1 MNVKKIVKVMNFHAL
16 LRVDAARNTAD
27 SYMVL
32 QEEISAMI
40 DIVLNNKNLQ
50 LDRRILKPKKNQ
62 PELNIYIGSDYGFC
76 GGVNSA
82 INAHLAKDQANK
94 STKISIGK
102 KLRKYGDTNLH
113 IAYEELESYR
123 DEIERLCYEAIHDR
137 KFSSI
142 NLIYNHYYNMTTITP
157 VRSCIYPMKKSSS
170 TTRYTGDFVIEGNPA
185 TMLENMV
192 LSYLRYQIN
201 IAYANSYASENI
213 MRQNATRQSLQ
224 KIEEKEEEE
233 TMLYRREKNRKS
245 FAKVIDSFVKRKSL
259 GGGFQS

>member
-27 SYMVL
+27 SYMIL
-32 QEEISAMI
+32 EQEISAMI

-76 GGVNSA
+76 GGINSA
-82 INAHLAKDQANK
+82 INTHLSKDQGDKN
-94 STKISIGK
+94 TKISIGK
-102 KLRKYGDTNLH
+102 KLRKYEDTNLH
-113 IAYEELESYR
+113 IAYEEFEFHKE
-123 DEIERLCYEAIHDR
+123 EIEQLCYEAIHNR
-137 KFSSI
+137 KFSAI

-157 VRSCIYPMKKSSS
+157 LRSCIYPMKKSKSS
-170 TTRYTGDFVIEGNPA
+170 TKYTGDFVIEGNPV
-185 TMLENMV
+185 TMLENMI

-201 IAYANSYASENI
+201 IAYVNSYASENI
-213 MRQNATRQSLQ
+213 MRQNATRQSLK

-233 TMLYRREKNRKS
+233 IMLLRREKNRKS

-259 GGGFQS
+259 GGGFQ